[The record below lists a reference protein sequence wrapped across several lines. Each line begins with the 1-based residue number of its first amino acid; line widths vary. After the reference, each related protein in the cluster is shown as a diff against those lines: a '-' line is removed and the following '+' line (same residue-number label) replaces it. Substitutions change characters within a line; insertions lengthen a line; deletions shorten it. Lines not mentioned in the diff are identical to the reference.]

1 MAINPTSLPYNVFTH
16 SLVQE
21 SNSKSATQPTALNVS
36 SESRAAVNTGNDLP
50 PTEHVNALNRTDIDD
65 PLNSSLQQDYSDQER
80 IKQIEMVLQQFNRS
94 LRFHQDEET
103 GKQIATIVDKTSGEV
118 IRQVPAQE
126 LLELNKNLAKHALGS
141 ISKTV

>member
-1 MAINPTSLPYNVFTH
+1 MAINPSSFSSTFIHSYSVKDNDGKPTS
-16 SLVQE
+16 SLSTSE
-21 SNSKSATQPTALNVS
+21 STESCSATLN
-36 SESRAAVNTGNDLP
+36 GNDLP
-50 PTEHVNALNRTDIDD
+50 PTEQVNALNRTDVDD
-65 PLNSSLQQDYSDQER
+65 PLNSSLQDSYSEQER
-80 IKQIEMVLQQFNRS
+80 IKQIEMVLEQFNRS

-103 GKQIATIVDKTSGEV
+103 GEQIATIVDKTSGEV